1 MIRIVWKVLLVTSV
15 VMWLSPEICAAK
27 SKKWRFEL
35 TPYAW
40 LAGLSGDV
48 AVQGQQESIDFSVDD
63 MWDFR
68 TWGMTIHSEAKR
80 APWSLIFDFKYT
92 RREQEEDAT
101 RLEITTWLVEA
112 GAAYTVI
119 ERFEVLG
126 GIRYFDVNADIKENQ
141 IPTAEGNESWI
152 DPIVGGR
159 YTWPFARDWSFLAR
173 GDVGGFGVGSDFTWN
188 VVAGVDY
195 RVGDVSFFFG
205 YRAFGVDYSSGTG
218 DDLFK
223 YDVIRNGP
231 GIGMTFR
238 F

>member
-1 MIRIVWKVLLVTSV
+1 MSLVFV
-15 VMWLSPEICAAK
+15 GLSPSVCPAK
-27 SKKWRFEL
+27 SKRWRFEL

-40 LAGLSGDV
+40 LAGVSGDV
-48 AVQGQQESIDFSVDD
+48 AVQGKAESIDFSFND

-68 TWGMTIHSEAKR
+68 TWGMTIHSEAKKD
-80 APWSLIFDFKYT
+80 PWSLIFDFKYT
-92 RREQEEDAT
+92 RRDQEEDTT
-101 RLEITTWLVEA
+101 RLETSTWLVEA

-126 GIRYFDVNADIKENQ
+126 GIRYFDVNAEIKEDQ
-141 IPTAEGNESWI
+141 VPVAKGSEDWV

-159 YTWPFARDWSFLAR
+159 YTWPFARNWLFLVR
-173 GDVGGFGVGSDFTWN
+173 GDVGGFGVGSDFGWN
-188 VVAGVDY
+188 VITGVDY
-195 RVGDVSFFFG
+195 RVGDMSFFFG
-205 YRAFGVDYSSGTG
+205 YRAFGVDYSSGSG

-223 YDVIRNGP
+223 YDVTRHGP